1 MAWATYFLLTVM
13 YKPWAPAFQVLRRA
27 QIALKSVEEEEGETD
42 LKDEKPKGRAKGKA
56 KAKAKNKPG
65 RPKGKAKGKA
75 KAAAKK
81 ASTKTETPKAPEG
94 DGSDVEMKDGKEE
107 GEEEGT
113 TGCEEGEKS
122 PTDVGPHG
130 FDCEEEKETPKPKD
144 SHEETPKGMD
154 EETAKPVE
162 EKPEKPKRKRTE
174 KKHVETGA
182 SNEEPAG
189 KKVREKKVKKD
200 EGETGPSP
208 KIPKK
213 EAATFARRP
222 EPTTQLN
229 KMKWHALRGAFS
241 KVIKPD
247 VTAPSKHEAPGLRIG

>member
-1 MAWATYFLLTVM
+1 MAWATYFLLIVM

-130 FDCEEEKETPKPKD
+130 FDCEEEKETPKPRVWMRRPPSLLRKNLRNPREREPRRNMLRRVHPMR
-144 SHEETPKGMD
+144 SQLGKRS
-154 EETAKPVE
+154 
-162 EKPEKPKRKRTE
+162 EKRRSRKTRERQVPAPRSPRKRLQPLP
-174 KKHVETGA
+174 VGQ
-182 SNEEPAG
+182 SQP
-189 KKVREKKVKKD
+189 
-200 EGETGPSP
+200 PS
-208 KIPKK
+208 
-213 EAATFARRP
+213 
-222 EPTTQLN
+222 
-229 KMKWHALRGAFS
+229 
-241 KVIKPD
+241 
-247 VTAPSKHEAPGLRIG
+247 